1 LPGGQVGDPVRHCP
15 ECRDVREVT
24 VQRRDEADKVVVCG
38 VSRIVKLGVAEIGLL
53 RRKDQTEQRGATLRE
68 IQIAKARRHRP
79 VARIGQTG
87 LARLHRVDEAAE
99 PFGCECGQK
108 ALDIAEVMRRSGV
121 ADPGALGDRAQGK
134 GLHTPLGQFSLGRS
148 QKRLAQVTVMIG
160 FSGHSSGVAPNLV
173 SVKIFL
179 DAGCGHHHLVS
190 VKMEVH
196 MSPDQLFQIANPLA
210 LLGWLGLAASP
221 LAPRP
226 AQVFAFAVPLLLSIL
241 YTGLILANWAGA
253 EGGFSSLP
261 EVQLLFTSAPVAL
274 AGWVHYLAF
283 DLFVGAW
290 AVRTAR
296 AEGIA
301 HWMVLPC
308 LALTF
313 LFGPAGLVAFAAL
326 RFTLTRKVLP

>member
-1 LPGGQVGDPVRHCP
+1 
-15 ECRDVREVT
+15 
-24 VQRRDEADKVVVCG
+24 
-38 VSRIVKLGVAEIGLL
+38 
-53 RRKDQTEQRGATLRE
+53 
-68 IQIAKARRHRP
+68 
-79 VARIGQTG
+79 
-87 LARLHRVDEAAE
+87 
-99 PFGCECGQK
+99 
-108 ALDIAEVMRRSGV
+108 
-121 ADPGALGDRAQGK
+121 
-134 GLHTPLGQFSLGRS
+134 
-148 QKRLAQVTVMIG
+148 
-160 FSGHSSGVAPNLV
+160 
-173 SVKIFL
+173 
-179 DAGCGHHHLVS
+179 
-190 VKMEVH
+190 MEVP